1 MLQQGAKDM
10 ENSHPLDGQ
19 TRDKTVIN
27 AMRAELQNILNR
39 HQLVMQR
46 SDELAAQICVFEK
59 RQEYVRA
66 ALEESRRIAAEI
78 SSDALQRVNKVMNN
92 VQKVIDPQQAEI
104 ARLEAEIAELKQDL
118 EERPPET
125 VTLLSPPLAQLPE
138 VEAAAPAAMDSD
150 LTGPYRSRD
159 DQRHT
164 APRPLGRITV
174 LEIHPEKNDP
184 GDLEPADSP
193 GADTDHRAG
202 APAADSDPDIA
213 PPAMDTYIKPLSVDE
228 EHRIHTEA
236 EMTGKREFSLREPQ
250 DAERTVSV
258 EPSGKIGEST
268 EIHVQPVAERD
279 FSQPDSLA
287 TKPVQSAPT
296 EQPRLE
302 INLPPMSVITSE
314 RTELSPRAAQGVPRE
329 MIEERENSS
338 IMHLDVFLDARH
350 FHFVDPWNKQEH
362 QHRWQVKVQVEVP
375 RHEEVA
381 YSQLLSA
388 VTSALSRYDDVLLNE
403 VFPFDHV
410 DPSHENVAGY
420 FFNCLE
426 DMVAAKGLRLIEVGL
441 WEKQNLVLQV
451 HARHEEIDAQLRGEN
466 DLNQIRE
473 SLYHESAADS
483 ETSFR
488 KMLGMMFKN
497 RNQ

>member
-1 MLQQGAKDM
+1 MLQQGAKNM
-10 ENSHPLDGQ
+10 GNSHPLDGQ

-27 AMRAELQNILNR
+27 AMKAELQNILNR

-46 SDELAAQICVFEK
+46 SNELAAQICVFEK

-118 EERPPET
+118 GDRPSEEI
-125 VTLLSPPLAQLPE
+125 TLLSPRLAQLPE
-138 VEAAAPAAMDSD
+138 VEPAAPAAD
-150 LTGPYRSRD
+150 LNGPYRSRD
-159 DQRHT
+159 DQRHS
-164 APRPLGRITV
+164 APRPLGRISV
-174 LEIHPEKNDP
+174 VGIHPEKNDP
-184 GDLEPADSP
+184 GDLQPADSP
-193 GADTDHRAG
+193 GADTDNRAG

-213 PPAMDTYIKPLSVDE
+213 SPAMDTYIKPLSVDE

-250 DAERTVSV
+250 EAERTVPV
-258 EPSGKIGEST
+258 EPSGSIGEST
-268 EIHVQPVAERD
+268 
-279 FSQPDSLA
+279 

-302 INLPPMSVITSE
+302 INLPPMSVVTSE

-388 VTSALSRYDDVLLNE
+388 VTSTLSRYDNVLLNE

>member
-1 MLQQGAKDM
+1 MG
-10 ENSHPLDGQ
+10 NSHPLDGH
-19 TRDKTVIN
+19 THDKTVIN
-27 AMRAELQNILNR
+27 AMTAELQNVRNR

-46 SDELAAQICVFEK
+46 SEELAAQIGIFEK
-59 RQEYVRA
+59 REEYARA

-92 VQKVIDPQQAEI
+92 AQKVIDPQQAEI
-104 ARLEAEIAELKQDL
+104 ARLEAKIAEIKKELA
-118 EERPPET
+118 ERPSEET
-125 VTLLSPPLAQLPE
+125 TIITPSLAQLRGLELTTPE
-138 VEAAAPAAMDSD
+138 ASDLD

-159 DQRHT
+159 DQRHS
-164 APRPLGRITV
+164 APRPMGRGSV

-184 GDLEPADSP
+184 GDMEPRADLQS
-193 GADTDHRAG
+193 ANTSHEAASQVAG
-202 APAADSDPDIA
+202 SEPNIA
-213 PPAMDTYIKPLSVDE
+213 PPVMDTYIKPLSIDE
-228 EHRIHTEA
+228 EHRVQPEVEITYQ
-236 EMTGKREFSLREPQ
+236 REYSLREPQ
-250 DAERTVSV
+250 DAERTVPV
-258 EPSGKIGEST
+258 EPSDSSRESAETQVQTVT
-268 EIHVQPVAERD
+268 ESYPSR
-279 FSQPDSLA
+279 PDSLA
-287 TKPVQSAPT
+287 TQPVQSPPA

-302 INLPPMSVITSE
+302 MNLPPMSVFTSE
-314 RTELSPRAAQGVPRE
+314 RTELSHGSAQGVPRE

-350 FHFVDPWNKQEH
+350 FHFVDPWNKQDH
-362 QHRWQVKVQVEVP
+362 RHRWQVKVQVEVP
-375 RHEEVA
+375 RDAAVA

-388 VTSALSRYDDVLLNE
+388 VTSTLLKYDDVLLNE
-403 VFPFDHV
+403 VFPFDHI

-426 DMVAAKGLRLIEVGL
+426 DMVGAKGLRMVEVGL

-451 HARHEEIDAQLRGEN
+451 HARNGDIDAVLRGEH

-473 SLYHESAADS
+473 NLYNESSADA

-497 RNQ
+497 RN